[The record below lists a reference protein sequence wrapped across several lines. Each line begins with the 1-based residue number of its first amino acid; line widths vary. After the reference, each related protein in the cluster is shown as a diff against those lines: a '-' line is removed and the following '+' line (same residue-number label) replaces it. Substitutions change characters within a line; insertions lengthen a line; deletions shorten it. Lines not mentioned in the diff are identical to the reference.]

1 MMNLISAI
9 KGAQHQ
15 DAWRAVLVPH
25 QAVLHLEHAGDPAD
39 GPGLERV
46 LLLTAPVR
54 FLTLESG
61 GQSSSGDPFAGV
73 SIDQA
78 S

>member
-1 MMNLISAI
+1 MRWLCVYLNLLCPRLDE
-9 KGAQHQ
+9 H
-15 DAWRAVLVPH
+15 V
-25 QAVLHLEHAGDPAD
+25 EHAGDPAD

-46 LLLTAPVR
+46 LLLAAPVR
-54 FLTLESG
+54 FLTLEVG